1 MILAF
6 AYETLKGAKVGS
18 DIVEEK
24 DGKYFNRETGEELRQ
39 IVAKMSK
46 TLKNVVNPDDV
57 TAKYGADSLRLY
69 EMFMGPLDVT
79 KPWDDKGVKGVFG
92 FLSRT
97 FRFFSEE
104 ANLTE
109 GEEDREILKALH
121 HAMKKVEGDI
131 ENLRFNTAISAMM
144 IFLNLA
150 MKKGKVTRDTARNFI
165 KILSPFAPHMAEELW
180 NMLGNKNTIAY
191 EPWPAFNEEYLKEE
205 LFEYPVSFNG
215 KLRFKV
221 ELPLAMPKEEII
233 SIVLADPRAEKWLE
247 GKAPSNI
254 VVVPGRIINIVIK

>member
-6 AYETLKGAKVGS
+6 AYETEKGAKVS
-18 DIVEEK
+18 TDLVEEK
-24 DGKYFNRETGEELRQ
+24 DGKYFNSETGEELRQ

-97 FRFFSEE
+97 FRFFSEPG
-104 ANLTE
+104 NITE
-109 GEEDREILKALH
+109 GEEEKEILKGLH
-121 HAMKKVEGDI
+121 QAIKKVESDI

-144 IFLNLA
+144 IFLNLIT
-150 MKKGKVTRDTARNFI
+150 KKGRVTPETAKNFI
-165 KILSPFAPHMAEELW
+165 KILSPFAPHVAEELW
-180 NMLGNKNTIAY
+180 EMTGNKNTIAY
-191 EPWPAFNEEYLKEE
+191 EPWPVVNESYLREE
-205 LFEYPVSFNG
+205 MFEYPVSFNG
-215 KLRFKV
+215 KLRFKI
-221 ELPLAMPKEEII
+221 ELPLTMGRDEIAAI
-233 SIVLADPRAEKWLE
+233 ALADERAAKWLG
-247 GKAPSNI
+247 GKEPANI
-254 VVVPGRIINIVIK
+254 IVVPGRIINIVIK